1 MGNKI
6 QHVSLLILVCLRCKS
21 CYTLFFM
28 DAENKEK
35 VREEIMIKTEY
46 IGLHYVVVVL
56 NIVNLLAAVFQNS

>member
-35 VREEIMIKTEY
+35 VREGIMTKTEY
-46 IGLHYVVVVL
+46 KGLHYVMVVL
-56 NIVNLLAAVFQNS
+56 NIVNLLVSVF

>member
-1 MGNKI
+1 
-6 QHVSLLILVCLRCKS
+6 
-21 CYTLFFM
+21 M

-46 IGLHYVVVVL
+46 IGLHYVVAVL